1 MQPSLHLLRVDGRI
15 NDHPGTTTQLT
26 VLGDVDKDGML
37 VFHQRIHDHGSKLQ
51 DLVVHVTSAARK
63 STPVGKDHDW
73 QVLATVEVFQSLCL
87 TRKVGFDAWNPSKS
101 TPAN

>member
-1 MQPSLHLLRVDGRI
+1 M
-15 NDHPGTTTQLT
+15 
-26 VLGDVDKDGML
+26 LGDVDKDGMR
-37 VFHQRIHDHGSKLQ
+37 VFHQRIHNHGSELQ

-73 QVLATVEVFQSLCL
+73 QVLATVEVFQSLRL
-87 TRKVGFDAWNPSKS
+87 TRKVGFKDAWNPSKS